1 MKITMMKAGYG
12 DCFLIETK
20 KNNGLP
26 YNILVDGG
34 TGDSYDGIEKN
45 RDYILPYLREHKINL
60 TILTHIDDDHIKGIQ
75 RLFKDLLKKKHE
87 ELRLKIMKVIYN
99 SPYATALYLGKPYV
113 KPQKEEYKI
122 NNGNIS
128 ATSAQSVEQLLC
140 NIDQLGDEVIVVDDK
155 EIKEKGN
162 ISEEGI
168 KITFISPT
176 KETLEDYYKKY
187 EIDIEKAQKN
197 KVDKAKG
204 NISKCKITDDYKDTI
219 EELKNNTDCEGLTEY
234 NRASIAFLLEEES
247 THEGVL
253 MLGDCDYDI
262 VENKLRDLGYS
273 KNNKL
278 KLKYVKLSHH
288 GSIGTLKNSF
298 LELVDCNNY
307 LISTDGKSYNH
318 PNKKTLA
325 RIWRTN
331 EKAKFYFNYEKLIN
345 KIFINDMED
354 SYRLKCEKY
363 QFTGE
368 KNE

>member
-20 KNNGLP
+20 KNDGLP

-34 TGDSYDGIEKN
+34 TGDSYDGREKN
-45 RDYILPYLREHKINL
+45 RDYFFPYLRENKIDL
-60 TILTHIDDDHIKGIQ
+60 MILTHIDDDHIKGIQ

-87 ELRLKIMKVIYN
+87 QLRSKIMKVIYN
-99 SPYATALYLGKPYV
+99 SPYATALYLGRPYA
-113 KPQKEEYKI
+113 KPQKEEQKM

-128 ATSAQSVEQLLC
+128 ASSAQNVQQLLC
-140 NIDQLGDEVIVVDDK
+140 NLDRLGDEVIVVDDK
-155 EIKEKGN
+155 KIKEKRN
-162 ISEEGI
+162 ISEQGI
-168 KITFISPT
+168 KITFLSPT

-187 EIDIEKAQKN
+187 EIDIGKALKN

-204 NISKCKITDDYKDTI
+204 NISKCKIEDDYKETI
-219 EELKNNTDCEGLTEY
+219 EELKRNTDCEELTDY
-234 NRASIAFLLEEES
+234 NRASIAFLLEEEV
-247 THEGVL
+247 TQEMVL

-262 VENKLRDLGYS
+262 VEKKLRDLGYA

-298 LELVDCNNY
+298 LELVECNNY

-325 RIWRTN
+325 RIWSTN
-331 EKAKFYFNYEKLIN
+331 EQARFYFNYEKLIN
-345 KIFINDMED
+345 KIFIKDMED